1 MKNTLYP
8 LPLTSGVLDEQKA
21 LCQDMEENPTSQ
33 ATTAVSEESDD
44 RSTFI
49 DYVDTNISAE

>member
-21 LCQDMEENPTSQ
+21 LCHMEENPTSQ